1 MTTEDIAEVEVQKQ
15 EEEMLEEKI
24 KSDESAANA
33 QKAKNALNSYYR
45 TIVKKLQ
52 PVKFD
57 GTQDLQI
64 LAKIKTT
71 TPNGTLFAHAFPA
84 TWGAKWESGGTQG
97 QGKMLFLRNGRLCF
111 DIGWV
116 GVVQGTSNLA
126 DGKPHKI
133 GLRYT
138 KAENK
143 FSLVVDGN
151 VEASGLHA
159 VDDRVGAEFMI
170 GLSVG
175 HSARNVASMAPIYTG
190 SIDDFRVS
198 TAPAQFAT
206 AVATMVAEPPTEPV
220 TTVNADGTKNILNTD
235 GTKTEVTATGVATT
249 VAADGTK
256 TVVDG
261 HKKTVTAAGGAV
273 TTVLTNA
280 DGTTTTTRPDGTVE
294 TTAAPTAPSTTASSE
309 ELDEEAQGAVE
320 IEMAITQAET
330 TKLAAEAASALSE
343 KLNADEVTTAA
354 AEQASEAQAIL
365 LEEQSLLAD
374 EEAVDATLA
383 EEEALGEIAQAEDL
397 LTKTSDVL
405 EQAEVQQKLDEALD
419 KAKELA
425 ARKLAA
431 EAARAEYLAK
441 AAEAK
446 ATAEAAKA
454 KAIEIKLAKEKAA
467 RARARAEAELKA
479 KTERLNAKV
488 REQALKE
495 AIRAARRKNLRRF
508 GCELAAKTEAN
519 EDEAEQIYATAVEV
533 VNRVK
538 AFNKS
543 LTETDAGYKPE
554 YIGCFKDPKR
564 NDRDLPHIYKNYA
577 RTKKAD
583 CLAAAKKAGYK
594 FIGLQYGG
602 ECWMGNDFVRFGQYD
617 DSKCSQKCHLEPDT
631 ICGGSWRNSVYEVG
645 AYDPVAKRAETA
657 REVSASVEGIIADI
671 DEARGNAAV
680 AHKLAD
686 ELAYLTGADL
696 LVLKQAA
703 AFDQL

>member
-1 MTTEDIAEVEVQKQ
+1 
-15 EEEMLEEKI
+15 
-24 KSDESAANA
+24 
-33 QKAKNALNSYYR
+33 
-45 TIVKKLQ
+45 
-52 PVKFD
+52 
-57 GTQDLQI
+57 
-64 LAKIKTT
+64 
-71 TPNGTLFAHAFPA
+71 
-84 TWGAKWESGGTQG
+84 
-97 QGKMLFLRNGRLCF
+97 
-111 DIGWV
+111 
-116 GVVQGTSNLA
+116 
-126 DGKPHKI
+126 
-133 GLRYT
+133 
-138 KAENK
+138 
-143 FSLVVDGN
+143 
-151 VEASGLHA
+151 
-159 VDDRVGAEFMI
+159 
-170 GLSVG
+170 
-175 HSARNVASMAPIYTG
+175 
-190 SIDDFRVS
+190 
-198 TAPAQFAT
+198 
-206 AVATMVAEPPTEPV
+206 MVAEPPTEPV
-220 TTVNADGTKNILNTD
+220 TTVNADGTKVILNTD
-235 GTKTEVTATGVATT
+235 GTKTDITATGVATT

-256 TVVDG
+256 TVEDG
-261 HKKTVTAAGGAV
+261 NKRTVTAAGGAV
-273 TTVLTNA
+273 TTVMTNA
-280 DGTTTTTRPDGTVE
+280 DGTKTTTKPDGTVE
-294 TTAAPTAPSTTASSE
+294 TIAVTAPSTTASTV
-309 ELDEEAQGAVE
+309 ELDEEAQGAAE
-320 IEMAITQAET
+320 IEMAIAQAET
-330 TKLAAEAASALSE
+330 TKLVAEAASALSE
-343 KLNADEVTTAA
+343 KLVADEVATAA
-354 AEQASEAQAIL
+354 AEQTSEAQAVL

-383 EEEALGEIAQAEDL
+383 EEEALGEIAVNTDL

-405 EQAEVQQKLDEALD
+405 EQAEVQQKLDEAQD
-419 KAKELA
+419 RAKELA
-425 ARKLAA
+425 ARKLKA
-431 EAARAEYLAK
+431 EAAKAEYLAK

-446 ATAEAAKA
+446 AKAEAARA

-495 AIRAARRKNLRRF
+495 AIRAARRKNLSRF

-519 EDEAEQIYATAVEV
+519 EDEAEQIYATAVDV

-543 LTETDAGYKPE
+543 LTETDAGFKPE

-602 ECWMGNDFVRFGQYD
+602 ECWMGNDFGRFGQYD
-617 DSKCSQKCHLEPDT
+617 DSKCSQKCHLEQDT

-645 AYDPVAKRAETA
+645 AYDPVTKRAETA
-657 REVSASVEGIIADI
+657 KEVSASVEGIIADI

-703 AFDQL
+703 AFDKL